1 MKPRTVLKDETKA
14 TSQHQITIPKKIW
27 DELHL
32 KVGIRFQITLND
44 RKEIVVTPQWGDVDL
59 SPVQWKELR
68 RLAHA
73 KSNVSRSFKKT
84 SDAVKFFESL

>member
-1 MKPRTVLKDETKA
+1 MKPRVILKEETKA

-32 KVGIRFQITLND
+32 KVGIKFLIVLND
-44 RKEIVVTPQWGDVDL
+44 RRELLVTPKWEDVELAPSQWE
-59 SPVQWKELR
+59 ELL

-73 KSNVSRSFKKT
+73 KSNISRSFRKG
-84 SDAVKFFESL
+84 SDAIQYVQRL

>member
-1 MKPRTVLKDETKA
+1 MKPRALFREETKA

-32 KVGIRFQITLND
+32 TVGIKFLVVLND
-44 RKEIVVTPQWGDVDL
+44 RKELVVTPKWEDVEL
-59 SPVQWKELR
+59 SSSQWKALL

-73 KSNVSRSFKKT
+73 KSNVSRRFKKG
-84 SDAVKFFESL
+84 SEAIDYLQQL